1 MKVTITTCK
10 KYSYYLLP
18 ILWMGVIYLFSAQ
31 STLPG
36 SEVLLVDFIYKKTG
50 HIVFYM
56 VLFWSWFAS
65 LKANKLQVNSWQ
77 IWGIIFLLCI
87 SYAMFDEY
95 HQSLVPGRSGRW
107 RDVGIDTLG
116 CYLAFLYT
124 YKLI

>member
-31 STLPG
+31 STLPS

-56 VLFWSWFAS
+56 VLFWSWFTA
-65 LKANKLQVNSWQ
+65 LKANQLKVNSWQ
-77 IWGIIFLLCI
+77 IWGAIFLLCI
-87 SYAMFDEY
+87 SYAIFDEY